1 MTATTPEPPI
11 RQPAGHVV
19 AGAVFRD
26 GRLLLAQRN
35 RPPELAGQWELPGG
49 KVEPGEEIE
58 AALRRELREELGV
71 EVRGGERL
79 GVAVPLPGGRVLCAY
94 RVELVAGVPKPL
106 DHSALRW
113 VDADELETIDLVAAD
128 RAWLTDL
135 QEHLD
140 R

>member
-1 MTATTPEPPI
+1 MQGVTAMMPEP
-11 RQPAGHVV
+11 AGQVV
-19 AGAVFRD
+19 AAAVFRG

-49 KVEPGEEIE
+49 KVEPGESVEE
-58 AALRRELREELGV
+58 ALRRELREELGV
-71 EVRGGERL
+71 DVRGGERL
-79 GVAVPLPGGRVLCAY
+79 GPAVPLPGGLVLSAY

-113 VDADELETIDLVAAD
+113 VDADELETVDLVAAD
-128 RAWLTDL
+128 RAWIADL
-135 QEHLD
+135 REHLD